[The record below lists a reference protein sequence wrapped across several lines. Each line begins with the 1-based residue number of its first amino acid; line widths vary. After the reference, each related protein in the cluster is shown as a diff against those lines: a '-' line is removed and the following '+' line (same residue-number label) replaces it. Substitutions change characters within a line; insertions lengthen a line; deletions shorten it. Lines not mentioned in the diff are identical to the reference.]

1 MRTTARHLRT
11 GKPSI
16 EEMRYDLAE
25 EEAMNMN
32 VSNIIDLIMYGCIGI
47 DETPDIEVRDEWE
60 QNFGETNN
68 E

>member
-1 MRTTARHLRT
+1 MRTTARQLRT
-11 GKPSI
+11 SKPSI

-32 VSNIIDLIMYGCIGI
+32 VSNIIDLIMYGCVGI
-47 DETPDIEVRDEWE
+47 DEAPDIEVRDEWE